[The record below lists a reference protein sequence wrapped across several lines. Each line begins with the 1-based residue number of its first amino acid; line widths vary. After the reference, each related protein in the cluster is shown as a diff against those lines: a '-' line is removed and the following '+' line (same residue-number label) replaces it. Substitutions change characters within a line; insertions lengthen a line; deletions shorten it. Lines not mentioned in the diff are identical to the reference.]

1 MLVGPRHERQ
11 TVPVGAAA
19 FAKLARYHRYYL
31 GQGSDGRIPAGHV
44 VAAVP
49 VKGMETDH
57 QLVIMIYRF
66 EVSPTRFVIGP
77 LQPAEHKGGAGF
89 GRTHGVDELSHTRG
103 LVGDRNF
110 VVVVGGLA
118 AVQPAR
124 PRADVRLI
132 VKIEEHPVVGFEGR
146 RHRPPKVGA

>member
-11 TVPVGAAA
+11 MVRVGAAA

-77 LQPAEHKGGAGF
+77 LQPAEHKGGLALVE
-89 GRTHGVDELSHTRG
+89 RTALTSSCIP
-103 LVGDRNF
+103 
-110 VVVVGGLA
+110 
-118 AVQPAR
+118 AVWWVTATS
-124 PRADVRLI
+124 LLL
-132 VKIEEHPVVGFEGR
+132 
-146 RHRPPKVGA
+146 